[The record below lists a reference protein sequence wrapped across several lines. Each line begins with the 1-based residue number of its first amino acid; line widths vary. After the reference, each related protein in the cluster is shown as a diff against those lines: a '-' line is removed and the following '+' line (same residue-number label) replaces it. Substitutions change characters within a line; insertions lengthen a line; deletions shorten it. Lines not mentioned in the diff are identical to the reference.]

1 MRNNIISNGAKAV
14 IGMVHC
20 RPLPTTAGFNG
31 DYREI
36 VEKAVEDAKTLEKAG
51 VDGIIVENMG
61 DTPFSALLNKA
72 QIAALSIATYAVKN
86 VVKIPVGIDAAFNDC
101 EAGLAIAGM
110 VGADFVRVPVFVDRV
125 LFTDGVI
132 EPCAKKCMEYRK
144 GLGLE
149 HVKILA
155 DIQVKHAHMVLPNI
169 TIEQSAKDAV
179 ANGADAIIVTGS
191 QVGEETPIEM
201 IERVKKVVN
210 IPVIAGSGVNDAN
223 IKNQLNIADG
233 AIIGSGFKVD
243 GKIENPI
250 SYELT
255 KKVMDALR
263 M

>member
-1 MRNNIISNGAKAV
+1 MRNDIISNGGKTV

-20 RPLPTTAGFNG
+20 KPLPTTVGFNG
-31 DYREI
+31 DYQEI
-36 VEKAVEDAKTLEKAG
+36 IDIAVEDAKTLEKAG

-72 QIAALSIATYAVKN
+72 QLAALSVAAYAVKEA
-86 VVKIPVGIDAAFNDC
+86 VKIPVGVDAAFNDC
-101 EAGLAIAGM
+101 ESGFAIAGM
-110 VGADFVRVPVFVDRV
+110 IGADFVRVPVFVDRV

-144 GLGLE
+144 SLGLE
-149 HVKILA
+149 HIKILA
-155 DIQVKHAHMVLPNI
+155 DIQVKHAHMILPGI
-169 TIEQSAKDAV
+169 TIEQSAKDA

-201 IERVKKVVN
+201 IDRVKKVVN
-210 IPVIAGSGVNDAN
+210 IPVIAGSGVNDTN
-223 IKNQLNIADG
+223 IKDQLNIADG
-233 AIIGSGFKVD
+233 AIIGSGFKVN

>member
-1 MRNNIISNGAKAV
+1 MRKDIISNGGKTV

-20 RPLPTTAGFNG
+20 KPLPTTVGFNG
-31 DYREI
+31 DYQEI
-36 VEKAVEDAKTLEKAG
+36 IDIAVEDAKTLEKAG

-72 QIAALSIATYAVKN
+72 QLAALSVAAYAVKEA
-86 VVKIPVGIDAAFNDC
+86 VKIPVGVDAAFNDC
-101 EAGLAIAGM
+101 ESGFAIAGM

-144 GLGLE
+144 SLGLE

-155 DIQVKHAHMVLPNI
+155 DIQVKHAHMLLPNI

-179 ANGADAIIVTGS
+179 SNGADAIIVTGS

-210 IPVIAGSGVNDAN
+210 IPVIAGSGVNDVN
-223 IKNQLNIADG
+223 IKDQLNIADG

-255 KKVMDALR
+255 KKVMDTLR